1 MTIDIRLPIGLLFS
15 TFGLILIL
23 FGLLGDHARYQQ
35 SLGVNVNLVWGVV
48 LLLFGLIMLWLSRRG
63 RRISQ

>member
-15 TFGLILIL
+15 AFGLILIL
-23 FGLLGDHARYQQ
+23 FGFFGDHSRYQQ

-48 LLLFGLIMLWLSRRG
+48 LLLFGLIMLWLGRRG